1 VEETVLGWKRIVFE
15 FQTTKDRT
23 YRPVLE
29 AAVASAGMGLFGLF
43 VHSGLPWV
51 PLSGAGLLV
60 TVLAIA
66 HSLRDGGGPAEIFA
80 LLPPSRRVAFT
91 LGLGCAFGAAFGIL
105 FRVYQDVGA
114 LPTGLGRFV
123 SIAAAIGAA
132 EEVLFRGY
140 VQGRLRPLG
149 RIAAMI
155 LAAVAHT
162 LYKLALFAL
171 PPEGILINYEVLA
184 IWTFIGGLIFGG
196 LREFSDNVL
205 PPVSGH
211 VVFDIVVYGQ
221 RAHAPW
227 WVWS

>member
-1 VEETVLGWKRIVFE
+1 MGVFG
-15 FQTTKDRT
+15 
-23 YRPVLE
+23 V
-29 AAVASAGMGLFGLF
+29 F
-43 VHSGLPWV
+43 VHSGLPLALV
-51 PLSGAGLLV
+51 SGAGLLA

-66 HSLRDGGGPAEIFA
+66 YSFRAGGGPSEIFA
-80 LLPPSRRVAFT
+80 LLPPSRRVSFY
-91 LGLGCAFGAAFGIL
+91 LGLGCAFGAGLGIL
-105 FRVYQDVGA
+105 FRVYQDAGA
-114 LPTGLGRFV
+114 FSTGLGRFV
-123 SIAAAIGAA
+123 FVAAPIGAA
-132 EEVLFRGY
+132 EEFLFRGY

-149 RIAAMI
+149 SAAAVI
-155 LAAVAHT
+155 LAAAAHT

-184 IWTFIGGLIFGG
+184 IWTLIGGVISGG
-196 LREFSDNVL
+196 LREFSGSSL